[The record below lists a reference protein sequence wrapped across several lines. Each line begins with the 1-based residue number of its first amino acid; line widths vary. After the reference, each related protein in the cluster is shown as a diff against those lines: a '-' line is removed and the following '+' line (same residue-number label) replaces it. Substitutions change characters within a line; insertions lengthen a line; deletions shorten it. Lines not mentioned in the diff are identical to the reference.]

1 MNYIDIFKKKIEEEV
16 RKSKGDKNFID
27 SLFNTI
33 KIGVIKTGEFLGLPN
48 VDEAT
53 LLSYFETAKKEFL
66 SLHPIDPGISHSLT
80 REGFKSWL
88 TEDRN
93 NDISWDYS
101 ERYFKHLSN
110 TGRSAKVVE
119 ETRDSSLSIL
129 KKMADPKS
137 KTAIYN
143 KGLVVG
149 AVQSGKTGNFN
160 AVINRAIDSG
170 YVLII
175 VLSGIME
182 DLRSQTQKRIETDVV
197 GEGRNAETNAIGT
210 KGVGKIIRFGNMG
223 NSLTNQVKS
232 ITSPTSDFSR
242 ALLDADF
249 SLNDTN
255 ILVCKKNVSV
265 LKNLIIWLHD
275 YLEEGKEKH
284 GIPLLIIDDEA
295 DNASL
300 NNIGA
305 KGREYAS
312 KTNGHIR
319 AILELFHIK
328 SYLGYTA
335 TPFANVLQDRNEYP
349 ENDWEIKYKFRG
361 EDVEKQ
367 LKRVDNIFPD
377 DFIELLD
384 PPSNYLGAKQIFE
397 TITPIENATDENEKI
412 PLVAPPVVDSIADF
426 PPRVYKDDPSVGI
439 ENITRDEWSERFGY
453 GGYQDFDTWSEY
465 RKETRASK
473 KDDLFPKKLPE
484 SLKDAIK
491 CFVLSLAI
499 RESRIPHMEKSD
511 LFQPHNTMLV
521 HISRFTFWQNTTS
534 SLIEKYL
541 GTIVSLIN
549 NDNPSSENTIYAEL
563 EKTWYRYYAHIV
575 EHIKEYLPNGY
586 EDEFMTPI
594 VYDSI
599 KSLLPEAIKGIEV
612 KAINSFTKEKLDY
625 PRNTPK
631 KIIAIGGNR
640 LSRGFTL
647 EGLTINYF
655 TRVTNYSD
663 ALLQMGRWF
672 GYRPGYLDCCKIFTT
687 QDSLDKFNSTTKCIE
702 ELEAEFVKME
712 EKGKDPASFVL
723 RVKKHP
729 GTLKITRPSIL
740 KNAKEVKWSYQD
752 QLEMTTRF
760 KVSKEHI
767 EQTWNNFRNNIAPKF
782 NSSKDGL
789 LTYSTTGGEIISIL
803 KDHSNNFDLDRIN
816 QMSKFIEL
824 SNEKGLLTDW
834 TIALKITG
842 SSPTIII
849 ADTLNIK
856 PEFFTPNSLN
866 DINLDEIKLAKRS
879 GPNKN
884 EDDKAS
890 FLKDGIFKASG
901 KNANIISS
909 NTDLAIL
916 LSPDQKKEAVESF
929 YFNKAK
935 EIQRKEKD
943 ITVEEALIKAKKSKT
958 IPERSYREKM
968 TENQGLLIIYLF
980 DSEYVFNQKGRNSDN
995 IEKNAEGLILK
1006 EEFKNYID
1014 TNDIDTK
1021 IPLVGFAIGFPPMKN
1036 DPGGIYMQGDYE
1048 LNIDEGEDEDEAE
1061 NEEMPTDI
1069 NEI

>member
-16 RKSKGDKNFID
+16 RKSNGDKAFID

-33 KIGVIKTGEFLGLPN
+33 KIGVIKTGVFLGLSN
-48 VDEAT
+48 VDETT
-53 LLSYFETAKKEFL
+53 LKSYFETAKREFL

-80 REGFKSWL
+80 KEGFKSWL
-88 TEDRN
+88 TEERN
-93 NDISWDYS
+93 EDISWDYS

-110 TGRSAKVVE
+110 TGRSAKVID
-119 ETRDSSLSIL
+119 ETRRSSLSIL

-137 KTAIYN
+137 NTAIYN

-197 GEGRNAETNAIGT
+197 GEGKIDSSEKTGA
-210 KGVGKIIRFGNMG
+210 KGVGLIRKFGELG
-223 NSLTNQVKS
+223 DSSVIQVKS
-232 ITSPTSDFSR
+232 ITSEQKDFGKSTEE
-242 ALLDADF
+242 LDH
-249 SLNDTN
+249 SLNAKHV
-255 ILVCKKNVSV
+255 LVCKKNVSV
-265 LKNLIIWLHD
+265 LKNLIIWLHNSLGED
-275 YLEEGKEKH
+275 KDKH
-284 GIPLLIIDDEA
+284 NIPLLILDDEA

-319 AILELFHIK
+319 AILELFHVK

-349 ENDWEIKYKFRG
+349 ENDWEIKYKFKG

-412 PLVAPPVVDSIADF
+412 PLIAPPVIDFVDDF
-426 PPRVYKDDPSVGI
+426 PSRVYDTLDGEIVGVL
-439 ENITRDEWSERFGY
+439 NFANKDEWEDYNGL
-453 GGYQDFDTWSEY
+453 GGYLDFDTFRDY
-465 RKETRASK
+465 RKETRAAR
-473 KDDLFPKKLPE
+473 KDDTFPKKLPE
-484 SLKDAIK
+484 SLKDAMK

-499 RESRIPHMEKSD
+499 RESRIPHIEKSD

-521 HISRFTFWQNTTS
+521 HISRFTFWQNTTRN
-534 SLIEKYL
+534 LIEKYL
-541 GTIVSLIN
+541 ETIVSRIN
-549 NDNPSSENTIYAEL
+549 NDNPSNKNSIYAEL

-575 EHIKEYLPNGY
+575 EHIKDYLPNGY

-594 VYDSI
+594 VYDSL
-599 KSLLPEAIKGIEV
+599 KSLLPEAIKDIEV
-612 KAINSFTKEKLDY
+612 KAINSLTKEKLEY
-625 PRNTPK
+625 PRSTPK

-712 EKGKDPASFVL
+712 EKEKDPSSFVL

-760 KVSKEHI
+760 LVNKEHI
-767 EQTWNNFRNNIAPKF
+767 ENTWNSFIKNIAPKF
-782 NSSKDGL
+782 NSKKDGEGL
-789 LTYSTTGGEIISIL
+789 LTYSTTGAEIISIL
-803 KDHSNNFDLDRIN
+803 KDQSNNFDVDRIN

-824 SNEKGLLTDW
+824 SNEKGLLTNW

-842 SSPTIII
+842 SSPTHITTN
-849 ADTLNIK
+849 TLNIN
-856 PEFFTPNSLN
+856 PDNFTPKLT
-866 DINLDEIKLAKRS
+866 DEVELAKRS

-890 FLKDGIFKASG
+890 FLKDGLFKASG

-916 LSPDQKKEAVESF
+916 LSPEQKKEAVESF

-935 EIQRKEKD
+935 EIQRKDKN
-943 ITVEEALIKAKKSKT
+943 ISTEEALIKAKKSKT
-958 IPERSYREKM
+958 IPERCYREKM
-968 TENQGLLIIYLF
+968 TENQGLLVIYLF
-980 DSEYVFNQKGRNSDN
+980 DSEYVFNQKGKNSDN
-995 IEKNAEGLILK
+995 LEKNSEGLILK

-1021 IPLVGFAIGFPPMKN
+1021 IPLVGFAIGFPPMEN
-1036 DPGGIYMQGDYE
+1036 DPGGVYMQGDYE
-1048 LNIDEGEDEDEAE
+1048 LDIDEGEDEED
-1061 NEEMPTDI
+1061 NEEVPNDI